1 MFVTRHE
8 HNASQVFAVIA
19 PWLYITLRNTHLRPT
34 LNLYPHWALAFRS
47 PAWIC
52 FQLLK
57 GNSSFVRK
65 IDLGQFAHLLFLS
78 KIGVSAENVQPTVPA
93 WDKSAQAHHLLR
105 ATVSKMTTDSPA
117 PLTDLLT

>member
-34 LNLYPHWALAFRS
+34 LNLYPLALRS
-47 PAWIC
+47 QAWIH

-65 IDLGQFAHLLFLS
+65 IDLGQFSHLFCVFFFS
-78 KIGVSAENVQPTVPA
+78 FQDRG
-93 WDKSAQAHHLLR
+93 
-105 ATVSKMTTDSPA
+105 
-117 PLTDLLT
+117 

>member
-8 HNASQVFAVIA
+8 HNASQALAVIA
-19 PWLYITLRNTHLRPT
+19 PRLYITLGNTHLRPM
-34 LNLYPHWALAFRS
+34 LDLYPLWALALRS

-65 IDLGQFAHLLFLS
+65 IDLGQFSHLWGLFFFF
-78 KIGVSAENVQPTVPA
+78 P
-93 WDKSAQAHHLLR
+93 R
-105 ATVSKMTTDSPA
+105 
-117 PLTDLLT
+117 

>member
-19 PWLYITLRNTHLRPT
+19 PWLYITLGNTHLRPT
-34 LNLYPHWALAFRS
+34 LNLYPHWALALRS
-47 PAWIC
+47 QAWIC

-65 IDLGQFAHLLFLS
+65 IDLGQFSHLVGFFFS
-78 KIGVSAENVQPTVPA
+78 FQDWG
-93 WDKSAQAHHLLR
+93 
-105 ATVSKMTTDSPA
+105 
-117 PLTDLLT
+117 

>member
-19 PWLYITLRNTHLRPT
+19 PWLYITPRNTHLRPT
-34 LNLYPHWALAFRS
+34 LNLYPHWALALS
-47 PAWIC
+47 SQAWIC

-65 IDLGQFAHLLFLS
+65 IDLGRLSHLFL
-78 KIGVSAENVQPTVPA
+78 VFFFP
-93 WDKSAQAHHLLR
+93 R
-105 ATVSKMTTDSPA
+105 
-117 PLTDLLT
+117 